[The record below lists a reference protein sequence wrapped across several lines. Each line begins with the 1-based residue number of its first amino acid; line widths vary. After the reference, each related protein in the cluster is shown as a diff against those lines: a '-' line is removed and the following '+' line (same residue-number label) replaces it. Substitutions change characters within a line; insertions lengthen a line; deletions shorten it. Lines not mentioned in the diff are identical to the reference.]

1 MLDYLELDNKTAP
14 QCILPCCVMIVNC
27 FNWWFCATCIQIVI
41 KFCWGLVSCLHLS
54 IKEIQDTT
62 MCSNMLV
69 FQNVLSGH
77 PIHSLISKQMK
88 WFIMR
93 SIGYLIRMCSW
104 EKMKYRLICIYMT
117 ILSHTYI
124 HVCVCLSLCVCVYNV
139 CVCVRVV

>member
-14 QCILPCCVMIVNC
+14 QSILPCCVMIVNC

-69 FQNVLSGH
+69 FQYVLSGH

-93 SIGYLIRMCSW
+93 NIGYLICLCSW
-104 EKMKYRLICIYMT
+104 EKNEIQVNMYIYDNT
-117 ILSHTYI
+117 LTHIHT
-124 HVCVCLSLCVCVYNV
+124 CVCVSLSV
-139 CVCVRVV
+139 CMCI